1 MKPPPSPERFA
12 MRRDHRDV
20 AATRS
25 VGLLRRTRRDH
36 RDEAARTITRSVSLL
51 RRTVKL
57 EFRRKAI
64 ESLQNVQSCG
74 TLHEDTA
81 ISVDD
86 QGIPL
91 RPNDIQQ
98 MILAENGWLN
108 DEMINRAMNF
118 LNKKHPLQQQCG
130 ETISW
135 DVWRAQTLQTFW
147 FTKIEN
153 GEVSLEWMTNW
164 MNDHGMT
171 KGKQPQ
177 LNCVIIP
184 CFHNSHW
191 TLTLVFPLRHKI
203 AIVDSLVKGA
213 PADRAANVYGHIC
226 KWLHA
231 HMDDD
236 FDKREWTLVRL
247 PCPQQENSHDCGVHV
262 ILNAW
267 FLSKGIW
274 PMAHKDITPGDR
286 RLFVAYMVKKGTRD
300 SPMFIRREL

>member
-1 MKPPPSPERFA
+1 M
-12 MRRDHRDV
+12 
-20 AATRS
+20 AATAITCS
-25 VGLLRRTRRDH
+25 VGLLC
-36 RDEAARTITRSVSLL
+36 L
-51 RRTVKL
+51 TVKL
-57 EFRRKAI
+57 GFGRETV
-64 ESLQNVQSCG
+64 ESLQNLQSCG
-74 TLHEDTA
+74 TLHGDTA

-98 MILAENGWLN
+98 MILAENGWLD

-118 LNKKHPLQQQCG
+118 LNKKHPLQGQCG

-177 LNCVIIP
+177 LDCVIIP

-191 TLTLVFPLRHKI
+191 TLTLVLPLLHKI
-203 AIVDSLVKGA
+203 AIVDSLVEGA

-226 KWLHA
+226 KWLHT
-231 HMDDD
+231 HMEDD
-236 FDKREWTLVRL
+236 FDEQEWTLVRL
-247 PCPQQENSHDCGVHV
+247 LCPQQENPHDCGIHV
-262 ILNAW
+262 ALNAW
-267 FLSKGIW
+267 FISKGIW
-274 PMAHKDITPGDR
+274 PMAHKDTTPGDR
-286 RLFVAYMVKKGTRD
+286 RLFVADMVRTGTKD
-300 SPMFIRREL
+300 SPMVIREL